1 MPKLTWDAVGER
13 YYETG
18 TDRGVLYPYDGGYNK
33 GCAWDGLTGFS
44 ESPSGAEPTKI
55 YADNIQYLTMT
66 SAEELGGTITAY
78 QSPEEFDECD
88 GTKAL
93 TAGVK
98 IGMQTRKTFG
108 FCYRTKIGNDTT
120 GEDFG
125 YKLHLIYGAKA
136 SPSGREYKTV
146 NDSPEAMELSWE
158 ITTTP
163 VEVDIEGMKPT
174 SIVTIDSTKV
184 DADKLKAFEK
194 ILYGQD
200 VDAFS
205 EEKTYAI
212 GDLVTHASG
221 EPEVTKTYKCKV
233 AVEVAGE
240 WDATDWEETT
250 EDIARLP
257 LPAEVADFFAEG

>member
-1 MPKLTWDAVGER
+1 MPKLAWDAVGER

-18 TDRGVLYPYDGGYNK
+18 VDKGVLYPYDNGYNK
-33 GCAWDGLTGFS
+33 GVAWDGLTGFS
-44 ESPSGAEPTKI
+44 ESPSGAEATKI

-88 GTKAL
+88 GTKAIA
-93 TAGVK
+93 TGVK

-108 FCYRTKIGNDTT
+108 FCYRTKLGNDTV
-120 GEDFG
+120 GDEYG
-125 YKLHLIYGAKA
+125 YKLHLIYGCKA
-136 SPSGREYKTV
+136 SPSERAYATV

-163 VEVDIEGMKPT
+163 VDVNIEGKTFKPTAIITINSTEVDSE
-174 SIVTIDSTKV
+174 
-184 DADKLKAFEK
+184 KLKKLEK

-200 VDAFS
+200 VAAFD
-205 EEKTYAI
+205 ETKTYVV
-212 GDLVTHASG
+212 GDLVTH
-221 EPEVTKTYKCKV
+221 EDDDVVKTYKCKV
-233 AVEVAGE
+233 AVETAGA

-257 LPAEVADFFAEG
+257 LPAEVAEIFAEG